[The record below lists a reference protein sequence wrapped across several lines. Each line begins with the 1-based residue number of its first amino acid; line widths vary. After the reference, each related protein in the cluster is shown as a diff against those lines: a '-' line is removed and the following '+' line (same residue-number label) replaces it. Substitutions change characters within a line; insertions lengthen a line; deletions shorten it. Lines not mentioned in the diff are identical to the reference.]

1 MCSICVFAPA
11 LRCSS
16 YAAQFSVWYINSAGK
31 QSTRRLARPA
41 NNGMWNSLPSSL
53 KPKTLE
59 STVVSMAFCL
69 KNTVDI
75 GVCVWGRTSKNL
87 LRGRVCQVP
96 GLSNSSA
103 YSRYVSRVCQ
113 PRHRQLHPLAT
124 VFRNFLRH
132 LGVGKIIQPRYR
144 RAKCLRISHKLGSAT
159 PPSTSD
165 RTNNTSRNGDE
176 IGVCYAAGASQS
188 RETFTLFALPK
199 KSSSTNTLVSAVS
212 AANTPSSPANGPL

>member
-1 MCSICVFAPA
+1 
-11 LRCSS
+11 
-16 YAAQFSVWYINSAGK
+16 
-31 QSTRRLARPA
+31 
-41 NNGMWNSLPSSL
+41 MWNSLPSSL

-75 GVCVWGRTSKNL
+75 GVCVWGTSKNL
-87 LRGRVCQVP
+87 LRGRICQFRCSP
-96 GLSNSSA
+96 YTG
-103 YSRYVSRVCQ
+103 YVSRVCQ
-113 PRHRQLHPLAT
+113 PRHCQLHPLAT

-144 RAKCLRISHKLGSAT
+144 RAKCLRISHILGSAT

-165 RTNNTSRNGDE
+165 CTNNTSRNCGD
-176 IGVCYAAGASQS
+176 IGTCYAAGTNQS
-188 RETFTLFALPK
+188 RETFTLFTLPK
-199 KSSSTNTLVSAVS
+199 NSSSTNTLASAVS

>member
-1 MCSICVFAPA
+1 MC
-11 LRCSS
+11 
-16 YAAQFSVWYINSAGK
+16 
-31 QSTRRLARPA
+31 
-41 NNGMWNSLPSSL
+41 NSLPSSL

-59 STVVSMAFCL
+59 STVVSVAFCL

-75 GVCVWGRTSKNL
+75 GVCVWGTSKNLLRGRICQFRCSPYTGYVSAPHCQLHPLVTVFRSSLRGTSKNL

-144 RAKCLRISHKLGSAT
+144 RAKCLRISHILGSAT

-165 RTNNTSRNGDE
+165 CTNNTSRNCGD
-176 IGVCYAAGASQS
+176 IGTCYAAGTNQS
-188 RETFTLFALPK
+188 RETFTLFTLPK
-199 KSSSTNTLVSAVS
+199 NSSSTNTLASAVS